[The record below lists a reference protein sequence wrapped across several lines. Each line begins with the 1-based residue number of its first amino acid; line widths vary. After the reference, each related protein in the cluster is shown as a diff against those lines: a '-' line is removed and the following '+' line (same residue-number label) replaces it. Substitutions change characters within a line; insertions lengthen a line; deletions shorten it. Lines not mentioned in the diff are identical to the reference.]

1 MIERLQLGVVCPSF
15 LPGCSV
21 GSSSHIRSG
30 RQERRS
36 EQVMERHI
44 LILGCKN
51 YPGFS
56 SSKVISSGMEVYVT
70 ELVKYLKS
78 CYRITLITA
87 DSAVSQE
94 DNIRVVSQPI
104 FGGRLFQPISL
115 FFFSFLPAL
124 KLRKQIDLI
133 NTQTPLSGLI
143 AYLLKKWF
151 RIPYVVSV
159 HMYASSSEHTGSR
172 LYSAIYHYIEK
183 IVYSAA
189 DKIVCA
195 GYGLRDHIIEQ
206 HRVDPNRI
214 VVINPGAGPVEVGE
228 PSPSC
233 RREAHQDDGGLKV
246 LFLGRL
252 IQENGIIDLLEAMKL
267 LTGQPVKLLIAGN
280 GNLERYIRQFI
291 DKHKLQDHIEMLG
304 IVSGEAK
311 DKLLKSVHVLIR
323 TSYHEVFPVAY
334 LEALAYGIPV
344 IATPVGDTAYM
355 AEQTGG
361 IDLVPVNDPG
371 GTASA
376 IAGRMH
382 HHVLEPEL
390 IDRCQNYLRDI
401 SWENQADKTVALF
414 NEVMSRHES
423 LGETF

>member
-1 MIERLQLGVVCPSF
+1 
-15 LPGCSV
+15 
-21 GSSSHIRSG
+21 
-30 RQERRS
+30 
-36 EQVMERHI
+36 MERHI

-78 CYRITLITA
+78 CFRITLITA
-87 DSAVSQE
+87 DSEVSQD
-94 DNIRVVSQPI
+94 DNIRVVSLPI

-115 FFFSFLPAL
+115 FFFSFFPSL
-124 KLRKQIDLI
+124 KLRKKIDLI

-143 AYLLKKWF
+143 AYVLKKWF
-151 RIPYVVSV
+151 NIPYVVSV

-172 LYSAIYHYIEK
+172 LHSAIYHYVEK

-195 GYGLRDHIIEQ
+195 GHGLRDHIMER
-206 HRVDPNRI
+206 HCVEPDRI
-214 VVINPGAGPVEVGE
+214 IVINPGAGPVEPDKQSQTCHQE
-228 PSPSC
+228 K
-233 RREAHQDDGGLKV
+233 REHDDGVLRV

-267 LTGQPVKLLIAGN
+267 IAGQPVKLLIAGN
-280 GNLERYIRQFI
+280 GNLERYIRHFI
-291 DKHKLQDHIEMLG
+291 TKHNLQDNIEMLG

-311 DKLLKSVHVLIR
+311 DRLLKSIHVLIR

-334 LEALAYGIPV
+334 LEALAYGMPV
-344 IATPVGDTAYM
+344 IATPVGDTAYI

-361 IDLVPVNDPG
+361 IDLVPVNDPSE
-371 GTASA
+371 TASA
-376 IAGRMH
+376 IVGRIS

-390 IDRCQNYLRDI
+390 ISRCQTYLRDI
-401 SWENQADKTVALF
+401 SWKNQADKTVALF
-414 NEVMSRHES
+414 NEVISRHER
-423 LGETF
+423 LGDSFQ